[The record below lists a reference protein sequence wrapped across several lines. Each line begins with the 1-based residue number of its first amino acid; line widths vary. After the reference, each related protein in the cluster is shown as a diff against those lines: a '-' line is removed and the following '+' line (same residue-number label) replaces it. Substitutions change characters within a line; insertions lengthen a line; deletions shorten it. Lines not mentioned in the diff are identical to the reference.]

1 MKKMFHNFEIIE
13 QSEISEYKYPGVWAM
28 FGIKKGD
35 NSSKYICLNVGKN
48 KCIGDELKI
57 DFERLECFMPFRKKI
72 YKNQFNEEKFTYKE
86 YATRQDWLYKE
97 ISEKYESIIIILVT
111 NETEKLYT
119 IEKYF
124 AYSTKAAYWVSN
136 GRYSP
141 NLVID
146 SLEISKIRNDINIS
160 EIDKSLIKKID
171 EFKKWY
177 DNQ

>member
-1 MKKMFHNFEIIE
+1 M
-13 QSEISEYKYPGVWAM
+13 
-28 FGIKKGD
+28 
-35 NSSKYICLNVGKN
+35 
-48 KCIGDELKI
+48 
-57 DFERLECFMPFRKKI
+57 
-72 YKNQFNEEKFTYKE
+72 
-86 YATRQDWLYKE
+86 YKE

-141 NLVID
+141 NRVID

-160 EIDKSLIKKID
+160 EIDKSLIKK
-171 EFKKWY
+171 
-177 DNQ
+177 